1 MEFNANTIEII
12 MDDLTVS
19 ALDAGKIIV
28 LDAHRGFVD
37 KTPVKE
43 GRAKN
48 SWNIGVGKPDKS
60 VPPIGKYGNPKIPTV
75 NYTKLVPIYCTSSLS
90 YMPALEDGH
99 SAQGSHM
106 VKRTINEI
114 IKQLPR

>member
-1 MEFNANTIEII
+1 MEFNANTIDII
-12 MDDLTVS
+12 MDDLNIS
-19 ALDAGKIIV
+19 ALDAGKKIV

-37 KTPVKE
+37 KTPRKL
-43 GRAKN
+43 GRAVN
-48 SWNIGVGKPDKS
+48 SWNIRAGKPDKS
-60 VPPIGKYGNPKIPTV
+60 VPPIGKYGEPKTPTV

-99 SAQGSHM
+99 SKQGKHM

-114 IKQLPR
+114 TQQLPR